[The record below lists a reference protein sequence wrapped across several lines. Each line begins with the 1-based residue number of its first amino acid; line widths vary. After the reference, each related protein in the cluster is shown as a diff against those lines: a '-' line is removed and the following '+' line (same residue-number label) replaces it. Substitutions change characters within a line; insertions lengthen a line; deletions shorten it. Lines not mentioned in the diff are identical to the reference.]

1 MNNDVY
7 LILYII
13 RDLQLKTSFLKKL
26 TKTVL
31 RINFIM
37 GEHFLESTSGK
48 HINDTTTFLPLM
60 HNVPKW
66 SDTIKNH
73 TANDVNF

>member
-1 MNNDVY
+1 
-7 LILYII
+7 
-13 RDLQLKTSFLKKL
+13 
-26 TKTVL
+26 
-31 RINFIM
+31 M

-60 HNVPKW
+60 YNVPKW